1 MKVLLIKSSNLK
13 ARSKGATPPLGLMY
27 IASYI
32 RQTRHDEVKIIDTR
46 LYKEPLKEVYNTIL
60 KFQPDIVGIGAL
72 TFEAQ
77 AMYHIAHLVK
87 QLTDIPVVV
96 GGPHPTSV
104 PQEVINNQDIDV
116 AVIGEGE
123 ITFKE
128 LLDAL
133 EAGKDLTMVDGIV
146 YRDHDMVKINKS
158 RAYIDNL
165 DELPFPAWDSA
176 ELEKYVNIYSINGIR
191 FRPYM
196 VLQTSRGCPFH
207 CTYCH
212 NIFGKTF
219 RARSA
224 ENVLAEM
231 EMLVKDYGIHD
242 FIFLDDI
249 PNLEKDRIKAILLGM
264 ITRNWKTNLY
274 FTNGV
279 RADMLDEEI
288 IHLMK
293 KAGTVEI
300 AVAVETV
307 SPRLQK
313 MVKKNLNLEKVARMI
328 DICVDSGMFVT
339 GFFMLGFPTETEEE
353 LRATVDFAC
362 KSRIHQGLFFLVNPF
377 GDTEL
382 ARQIASMGKMPAN
395 LKSED
400 FDYHSIPFNAS
411 SMPDKT
417 LHRIYS
423 MAWIR
428 FYFNPDRI
436 VRILKARKLWLDL
449 PYMFGLLIKDIF
461 AGKGNKKQT
470 FKPVD
475 AALLKEAR
483 ERHQCHIVNPS
494 FNKLTSSPLRR
505 GQR

>member
-13 ARSKGATPPLGLMY
+13 ARSKGTTPPLGLMY

-104 PQEVINNQDIDV
+104 PQEVMNNQDIDV

-128 LLDAL
+128 LQDAL
-133 EAGKDLTMVDGIV
+133 EAGRDLTTIDGIV

-231 EMLVKDYGIHD
+231 EILVKDYGIHD

-288 IHLMK
+288 VHLMK

-328 DICVDSGMFVT
+328 DICVDSGMFVI

-362 KSRIHQGLFFLVNPF
+362 KSRMHQALFFLVNPF

-382 ARQIASMGKMPAN
+382 ARQIASTGKMPAN
-395 LKSED
+395 LKPED

-428 FYFNPDRI
+428 FYFNPVRI
-436 VRILKARKLWLDL
+436 VRILKARKLWMDL
-449 PYMFGLLIKDIF
+449 PYMFGLLIKDMF

-475 AALLKEAR
+475 VALLKEAR
-483 ERHQCHIVNPS
+483 ERHQGHIVNPS

>member
-1 MKVLLIKSSNLK
+1 MKVLLIKSSNLT

-32 RQTRHDEVKIIDTR
+32 RQKRHDEVEILDTR
-46 LYKEPLKEVYNTIL
+46 LCKEPLKEVYRIL
-60 KFQPDIVGIGAL
+60 QAFQPDIVGIGAL
-72 TFEAQ
+72 TFEAP
-77 AMYHIAHLVK
+77 AMYHIAHIVK
-87 QLTDIPVVV
+87 QFTDIPVVV
-96 GGPHPTSV
+96 GGPHATSV
-104 PQEVINNQDIDV
+104 PHEVMGNQDIDV
-116 AVIGEGE
+116 TVIGEGE

-133 EAGKDLTMVDGIV
+133 EAGKNLTTIDGIV

-165 DELPFPAWDSA
+165 DELPFPAWDLA

-196 VLQTSRGCPFH
+196 VFLTSRGCPFR

-219 RARSA
+219 RPRSA

-231 EMLVKDYGIHD
+231 DVLINTYRIYE

-249 PNLEKDRIKAILLGM
+249 PNLERERIKAILNG
-264 ITRNWKTNLY
+264 IIDRNWKIHLY

-279 RADMLDEEI
+279 RTDMLDEEI

-300 AVAVETV
+300 AIAIETV

-313 MVKKNLNLEKVARMI
+313 MVKKNLNVEKVKRMI
-328 DICVDSGMFVT
+328 EVCVDDGMFVE

-353 LRATVDFAC
+353 LRATIDFAC
-362 KSRIHQGLFFLVNPF
+362 KSRLHEALFFLVNPF
-377 GDTEL
+377 GGTEL
-382 ARQIASMGKMPAN
+382 SMQIESTMNAPLN
-395 LKSED
+395 LKPED
-400 FDYHSIPFNAS
+400 FDYHAMPFNAS
-411 SMPDKT
+411 NMPDKI
-417 LHRIYS
+417 LHRLYAL
-423 MAWIR
+423 AWVR
-428 FYFNPDRI
+428 FYFNPVRI
-436 VRILKARKLWLDL
+436 FRILKTRPFHRDL
-449 PYMFGLLIKDIF
+449 PYLFILLIKDIF
-461 AGKGNKKQT
+461 AAKGNKKST
-470 FKPVD
+470 FDTVNME
-475 AALLKEAR
+475 LLK
-483 ERHQCHIVNPS
+483 NN
-494 FNKLTSSPLRR
+494 NKTNLLKALNESQDKVMDIRSVK
-505 GQR
+505 